1 MPRKPSKTVSLVSL
15 QRAQQ
20 ALLMRYDPLPDLT
33 PAKLLQY
40 HQQFRRG
47 YLRSAAL
54 LWELIEEIDDKAK
67 TVIPKRKKAVSRH
80 GYELVI
86 SEGHEKDS
94 RAQKHMDALKHFYE
108 NLVVCN
114 ALDLNE
120 RGGVP
125 MLLRQMM
132 DSVGKRYAVHEI
144 VWSPSGSGITA
155 ELRFVPLYFFENIS
169 GRLRYLPHDAALYG
183 EDMPAG
189 EWMVTVG
196 EGLMPATA
204 VCYLYK
210 RMPLRDWLIYCGKQ
224 GSPGIHASTDAAKGS
239 EEWLALEEAVMNFGI
254 DLGLVTSNA
263 AKITAID
270 SARSGELPY
279 PGLVDAMNRSIAAL
293 WRGGDLS
300 TMSSGPDSVGSNL
313 QSEES
318 DILEQDDAQMLTDT
332 LNEQLDRW
340 VIRYMF
346 GEEPLAWI
354 RIKTGQ
360 REDIKQDIETDRF
373 LSEQGFPMSAQALS
387 ARYNRPLPEDGDTL
401 LVART
406 GTAQPPVV
414 PLANALD
421 RQAIDAAVQDA
432 LGEQA
437 AILAPWLDKLDSLG
451 RDQVLSELDWLD
463 AVSRLVAE
471 LPTLLTPAAVTAL
484 AKPLEALL
492 TSAVLGTMPGKQE
505 EAG

>member
-33 PAKLLQY
+33 PPKLLQY

-80 GYELVI
+80 GYEIVV
-86 SEGHEKDS
+86 SEGHEKDA
-94 RAQKHMDALKHFYE
+94 RARKHVEALTYFYN
-108 NLVVCN
+108 NLVASN

-132 DSVGKRYAVHEI
+132 DCVGKRYACHEI
-144 VWSPSGSGITA
+144 VWTPSSAGISA
-155 ELRFVPLYFFENIS
+155 ELRFVPLHFFENIT

-183 EDMPAG
+183 VDMPAG
-189 EWMVTVG
+189 EWMITVG

-239 EEWLALEEAVMNFGI
+239 EEWLALEEAVLNFGI
-254 DLGLVTSNA
+254 DLGLVTSNS

-270 SARSGELPY
+270 SARTGELPY
-279 PGLVDAMNRSIAAL
+279 PGLVDAMNRAIAAL

-318 DILEQDDAQMLTDT
+318 DILEQDDAEMLTDT

-340 VIRYMF
+340 VIRHMF

-373 LSEQGFPMSAQALS
+373 LSDQGFPMSAQALS
-387 ARYNRPLPEDGDTL
+387 ARYNRPLPEEGDTL
-401 LVART
+401 LTPKAT
-406 GTAQPPVV
+406 GAQPQVM
-414 PLANALD
+414 PLSNAFD
-421 RQAIDAAVQDA
+421 RLTLDAAVRET
-432 LGEQA
+432 LGAQA
-437 AILAPWLDKLDSLG
+437 GMAAPWLDKLEALAG
-451 RDQVLSELDWLD
+451 NTALSDLDWLT
-463 AVSRLVAE
+463 AVSDLVAE
-471 LPTLLTPAAVTAL
+471 LPGLLTPEALASL
-484 AKPLEALL
+484 AKPLEELL
-492 TSAVLGTMPGKQE
+492 RSAVSTVIASPTE
-505 EAG
+505 VPE